1 MNRDHDSGKH
11 DFPKTLKNCGIDPR
25 LLYDDVHGI
34 DDWVDRVIE
43 FAESGIT
50 ERYTSNDLK
59 GDAFEHLVQCII
71 QYLGN
76 EKAINCIDLN
86 ATKQN
91 KVGIDLIGTTLDGRP
106 HLHQCKFTKNSK
118 LRMPYRGA
126 VAEFVGAC
134 QSYDQ
139 GSGYEMTL
147 WTTGDGIRKIAQDT
161 VGPAL
166 RVFGIDWL
174 GDNLGSDESFWDN
187 VYARSLYAVPTPK
200 IGRISK
206 KHKNPI
212 TPHDYQQEALNNF
225 IRKRK
230 EKRAFK
236 GRYIYPTGAGK
247 TLIESL
253 ILNQQIDLCDGGSHL
268 VVAPRIA
275 LLIQLM
281 REYRELIGD
290 RYIPIGLHS
299 GSEEPEVDDS
309 DWMRRT
315 QKNTTDQNIVK
326 REIHNAQSMNKSV
339 VVFSTYH
346 SLHKLTP
353 KFDDF
358 SFDTMIA
365 DESQYCVSENYFDQV
380 RDIDAKIKLF
390 FTATERHY
398 VKKDGTKVERSND
411 NETVFGKSLGS
422 QTVRNLVKRGI
433 LVEPILHLMRGAT
446 RSGEVNHDTLVAE
459 ARHIANEQRCLV
471 SKNLH
476 AKTLFAC
483 REAANVEIIVDLKNN
498 KENLKRLQ
506 RNVPDH
512 TIFTIISKKPFGAMI
527 DGEEVNRKTFL
538 DRLKSCNGN
547 ALIFHYNILS
557 EGIDVDGITGVAI
570 LRKMGDAKMMQ
581 TIGRCLRPYKKD
593 PSLKPYAYVSVPI
606 IEDDLRKSDHL
617 NEIVRKILESGLEI
631 DAEKVVISD
640 IGKEDNIVED
650 RIVHSLGNREKTQ
663 SSTQIELDIFKHEL
677 KKIIKVTEEKISEN
691 YHMGMLHSKFTNDVV
706 NDILDGKYLSE
717 KFHTTPRS
725 ITQGLAGSLDS
736 YVDRYFVI
744 DKAWCGKRMLES
756 QDVRPITPVHMI
768 QRHVSWLG
776 DVTDK
781 LTLTFNIEYVPYLKE
796 KGARV
801 VLATKEFCE
810 ATKNLA
816 ESQVIETE
824 YLTLEAVMEKGIK
837 FDFVIGNPPYQ
848 EAANIGNPI
857 WQDFVQLG
865 LDVLKAGGK
874 MGMIHPPEWRGIGR
888 TKARSM
894 EKIRQSL
901 KDTDIEWISMTSK
914 QDCGKVF
921 VGKATPF
928 DVYVTRKSNTSNFVT
943 KIEGTDG
950 SVTDVCIKGMDFIPS
965 FNFEEVNS
973 LVAKSEEERV
983 EFVYESSPYH
993 TSKSWM
999 SDKETKKFCYPC
1011 VYSISAE
1018 ESLRDKDGG
1027 KLTCHYSSTKTP
1039 PVKKKYDKHFG
1050 VPKVIFGKSHESGIP
1065 FVDHK
1070 GEYGMTEFIAAIV
1083 APPPHLELIAKAMDG
1098 SRFRKIMDAVRFN
1111 TEDWNKN
1118 VIPLFRK
1125 DFWKDFVNGN
1135 GDLVDD
1141 QGNVIDRNGNL
1152 VDENGKVILSDED
1165 DITEAV

>member
-1 MNRDHDSGKH
+1 MAHDNRSGKH
-11 DFPKTLKNCGIDPR
+11 DFPKALKNCGIDPHF
-25 LLYDDVHGI
+25 LHDGVHGI
-34 DDWVDRVIE
+34 DDWVDRVVE
-43 FAESGIT
+43 FAESGLT
-50 ERYTSNDLK
+50 KRYTSNDLK
-59 GDAFEHLVQCII
+59 GDAFEHLVQCVI
-71 QYLGN
+71 QYLGH
-76 EKAINCIDLN
+76 EESVSCVDVN
-86 ATKQN
+86 AMRQN
-91 KVGIDLIGTTLDGRP
+91 NVGIDLIGMTLDGRP
-106 HLHQCKFTKNSK
+106 HLHQCKFTKNPK

-126 VAEFVGAC
+126 VAEFVGSC

-139 GSGYEMTL
+139 GMGYEMTL
-147 WTTGDGIRKIAQDT
+147 WTTGDGISRIAQDT

-174 GDNLGSDESFWDN
+174 GDTLGSDESFWDN
-187 VYARSLYAVPTPK
+187 VYARSLYATPKPK
-200 IGRISK
+200 IGRISEM
-206 KHKNPI
+206 HEDPI
-212 TPHDYQQEALNNF
+212 TPHDYQEEALNNF
-225 IRKRK
+225 ITKVEE
-230 EKRAFK
+230 EKTFK

-253 ILNQQIDLCDGGSHL
+253 ILNKQIDLCGGGVHL

-290 RYIPIGLHS
+290 KYVPIGLHS

-326 REIHNAQSMNKSV
+326 REISHAKSMNRSV

-365 DESQYCVSENYFDQV
+365 DESQYCVSENYFEQV
-380 RDIDAKIKLF
+380 RDINAKIKLY

-398 VKKDGTKVERSND
+398 VRKDGSKVERSND

-422 QTVRNLVKRGI
+422 ETVKRLVERGI
-433 LVEPILHLMRGAT
+433 LVEPILHLMRGAS
-446 RSGEVNHDTLVAE
+446 RSGEVNHDTLIAE
-459 ARHIANEQRCLV
+459 AHHIANEQRSLV
-471 SKNLH
+471 SRNLH

-483 REAANVEIIVDLKNN
+483 REATNVEIIVDLKNN
-498 KENLKRLQ
+498 KENLKKLQ
-506 RNVPDH
+506 RKVPNH

-527 DGEEVNRKTFL
+527 DGVEVNRKSFL
-538 DRLKSCNGN
+538 EQLKDCDDN

-606 IEDDLRKSDHL
+606 IEDDLRKSEHL
-617 NEIVRKILESGLEI
+617 NEIVRKILESGLDI

-640 IGKEDNIVED
+640 IREEVEITGNRKINTLRGKEE
-650 RIVHSLGNREKTQ
+650 TQ
-663 SSTQIELDIFKHEL
+663 PPEQIELDIFRHEL
-677 KKIIKVTEEKISEN
+677 KKIIKVTNKKLAED
-691 YHMGMLHSKFTNDVV
+691 YHLGMLHGKFANDVV
-706 NDILDGKYLSE
+706 DDILDGKYPSG
-717 KFHTTPRS
+717 KFDIIPRS
-725 ITQGLAGSLDS
+725 DIQCLNATLDS
-736 YVDRYFVI
+736 HLDRYFVVN
-744 DKAWCGKRMLES
+744 KAWDRKRMLES
-756 QDVRPITPVHMI
+756 QDVRPITPTHMI
-768 QRHVSWLG
+768 QKHVSWLG
-776 DVTDK
+776 DITDR
-781 LTLTFNIEYVPYLKE
+781 LTLTFNVEYVPYLKE

-810 ATKNLA
+810 ATRNLA

-824 YLTLEAVMEKGIK
+824 YLTLEDVMEKGIK

-857 WQDFVQLG
+857 WQDFVHLG
-865 LDVLKAGGK
+865 LDVLVGGGK
-874 MGMIHPPEWRGIGR
+874 MGMIHPPEWRGVGR
-888 TKARSM
+888 TKAKSM

-901 KDTDIEWISMTSK
+901 KNTDIEWISMTSK

-921 VGKATPF
+921 AGKATPF
-928 DVYVTRKSNTSNFVT
+928 DVYVTRKSNTPNFVT

-950 SVTDVCIKGMDFIPS
+950 SVSDVCIKGMDFVPS
-965 FNFEEVNS
+965 FDFEEVNS

-983 EFVYESSPYH
+983 EFIYESSPYH

-999 SDKETKKFCYPC
+999 SDKETKKFCHPC

-1018 ESLRDKDGG
+1018 ESLRDKNGG
-1027 KLTCHYSSTKTP
+1027 KLICHYSSTKTP
-1039 PVKKKYDKHFG
+1039 PVKKKYDEHFG

-1065 FVDHK
+1065 FVDRK

-1083 APPPHLELIAKAMDG
+1083 APPPP
-1098 SRFRKIMDAVRFN
+1098 SR
-1111 TEDWNKN
+1111 TYSQ
-1118 VIPLFRK
+1118 
-1125 DFWKDFVNGN
+1125 GN
-1135 GDLVDD
+1135 GWVS
-1141 QGNVIDRNGNL
+1141 IP
-1152 VDENGKVILSDED
+1152 
-1165 DITEAV
+1165 

>member
-1 MNRDHDSGKH
+1 MNRDHNSGKH
-11 DFPKTLKNCGIDPR
+11 DFPRVLRNCGIDPSH
-25 LLYDDVHGI
+25 LHDGVHGI

-50 ERYTSNDLK
+50 KRYTSNDLK
-59 GDAFEHLVQCII
+59 GDAFEHLVQCVI
-71 QYLGN
+71 QYLGY
-76 EKAINCIDLN
+76 ESTVNCVDVN
-86 ATKQN
+86 ATKKN
-91 KVGIDLIGTTLDGRP
+91 KVGIDLVGKTLDGRP
-106 HLHQCKFTKNSK
+106 HLHQCKFTKNPK

-126 VAEFVGAC
+126 VAEFAGAC

-161 VGPAL
+161 VGTAL

-174 GDNLGSDESFWDN
+174 GNTLGSDEGFWDN
-187 VYARSLYAVPTPK
+187 VYARSLYATPRPK
-200 IGRISK
+200 IGRISE
-206 KHKNPI
+206 KHQDPI

-225 IRKRK
+225 ITKAK
-230 EKRAFK
+230 EEETFK

-253 ILNQQIDLCDGGSHL
+253 ILNQQINLCGGGVHL

-290 RYIPIGLHS
+290 RYVPIGLHS
-299 GSEEPEVDDS
+299 GTEEPEVDDS

-326 REIHNAQSMNKSV
+326 REICNAKSMNKSI

-365 DESQYCVSENYFDQV
+365 DESQYCVSENYFEQV

-398 VKKDGTKVERSND
+398 VKKDGSKVEHSND
-411 NETVFGKSLGS
+411 NEEVFGKSLGS
-422 QTVRNLVKRGI
+422 ETVRNLVERGI
-433 LVEPILHLMRGAT
+433 LVEPILHLMRGAA

-459 ARHIANEQRCLV
+459 AHHIANEQRSLV

-483 REAANVEIIVDLKNN
+483 REAANVESIVDLKNN
-498 KENLKRLQ
+498 KENLKNLQ
-506 RNVPDH
+506 RKVPDH
-512 TIFTIISKKPFGAMI
+512 TIFTIISKKPFGAMV
-527 DGEEVNRKTFL
+527 DGTEVNRRSFL
-538 DRLKSCNGN
+538 DQLKSCDGN

-581 TIGRCLRPYKKD
+581 TIGRCLRPYKRD

-606 IEDDLRKSDHL
+606 IEDDFRKSDNL
-617 NEIVRKILESGLEI
+617 NDIVRKILESGLDI
-631 DAEKVVISD
+631 DAEKIVISD
-640 IGKEDNIVED
+640 VREEARIIEDGGMHTIIDKGEA
-650 RIVHSLGNREKTQ
+650 Q
-663 SSTQIELDIFKHEL
+663 SPTQIELDIFKHEL
-677 KKIIKVTEEKISEN
+677 KKIIKVADEKIAKD
-691 YHMGMLHSKFTNDVV
+691 YHIGMLHSKFTNEVV
-706 NDILDGKYLSE
+706 DDILDGKYPSE
-717 KFHTTPRS
+717 KFDIIPHSSTRRLNAT
-725 ITQGLAGSLDS
+725 LDS
-736 YVDRYFVI
+736 YLDLYFVI
-744 DKAWCGKRMLES
+744 DKAWGRKKMLES
-756 QDVRPITPVHMI
+756 RDVRPITPAQI
-768 QRHVSWLG
+768 IEKHVGWLS
-776 DVTDK
+776 DITDK
-781 LTLTFNIEYVPYLKE
+781 LTLTFNVEYVPYLKE

-810 ATKNLA
+810 ATRNLA

-824 YLTLEAVMEKGIK
+824 YLTLEDVMEKGIK

-865 LDVLKAGGK
+865 LNVLKNGGK
-874 MGMIHPPEWRGIGR
+874 MGMIHPPEWRGVGR
-888 TKARSM
+888 TKAKSM

-901 KDTDIEWISMTSK
+901 KNTDMEWISMTSK

-921 VGKATPF
+921 VGKTTPF
-928 DVYVTRKSNTSNFVT
+928 DVYVTRNSNTPNFIT

-950 SVTDVCIKGMDFIPS
+950 SVSDVCIKGMNFVPS
-965 FNFEEVNS
+965 FDFEEIDS

-983 EFVYESSPYH
+983 KFIYESSPYH
-993 TSKSWM
+993 TTKSWM
-999 SDKETKKFCYPC
+999 SDKETKKFCHPC

-1018 ESLRDKDGG
+1018 ESLRDTNGG

-1039 PVKKKYDKHFG
+1039 PVKKKYDEHFG

-1083 APPPHLELIAKAMDG
+1083 APPPI
-1098 SRFRKIMDAVRFN
+1098 S
-1111 TEDWNKN
+1111 
-1118 VIPLFRK
+1118 
-1125 DFWKDFVNGN
+1125 
-1135 GDLVDD
+1135 
-1141 QGNVIDRNGNL
+1141 NL
-1152 VDENGKVILSDED
+1152 
-1165 DITEAV
+1165 